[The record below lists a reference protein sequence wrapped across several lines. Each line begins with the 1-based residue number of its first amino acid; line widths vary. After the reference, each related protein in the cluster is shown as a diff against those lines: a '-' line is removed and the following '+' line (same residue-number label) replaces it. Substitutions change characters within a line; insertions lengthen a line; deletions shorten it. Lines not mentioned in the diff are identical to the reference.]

1 MQNYFLKADIQY
13 SAVHQLPIE
22 LTDLRCEFFWDW
34 VVNLRLIFV
43 NFALHYPPS
52 QACYFRGADKKAYRK
67 AERLTYFR
75 LAATNAKSGP

>member
-1 MQNYFLKADIQY
+1 MQY

-22 LTDLRCEFFWDW
+22 FTDSRYEFFRDW
-34 VVNLRLIFV
+34 VVNLRLMFV

-52 QACYFRGADKKAYRK
+52 QACCFRGAEKEAHRK
-67 AERLTYFR
+67 AARLAYFR

>member
-1 MQNYFLKADIQY
+1 MQN
-13 SAVHQLPIE
+13 SAIHQLANE
-22 LTDLRCEFFWDW
+22 FKGSSYEFFRDW

-52 QACYFRGADKKAYRK
+52 QACYFRGAEKEAYRK
-67 AERLTYFR
+67 AARLAYFR